1 MMSKF
6 NLDEAVNK
14 VAKYQKDTIRR
25 NEMKKGKW
33 KITKFWGEIGFDEK
47 GYKYEVGYH
56 TEDDVEDTEYFNDK
70 EEAVEYLEEKE
81 KE

>member
-1 MMSKF
+1 MSKF

-33 KITKFWGEIGFDEK
+33 KIT
-47 GYKYEVGYH
+47 
-56 TEDDVEDTEYFNDK
+56 
-70 EEAVEYLEEKE
+70 
-81 KE
+81 